1 MYPYGELQD
10 KSMKI
15 KREVIN
21 NNNNFALEIVFSG
34 IITPFLLKLNDF
46 YKL

>member
-1 MYPYGELQD
+1 MYPYDEVQD

-15 KREVIN
+15 KGEVI

-34 IITPFLLKLNDF
+34 IITPFSLKLSDF